1 MSSLSS
7 NMLNDDNHIPADPMH
22 ISKPLFPN
30 QARKRG
36 SDQNLGFFAAPYKSF
51 VPILKS
57 IFFDSSPTVRESLTA
72 TLSLLILLFVL
83 YCFSLPNDLLSRVI
97 SFPAPANVKP
107 SFISQ
112 CFSFQFARWV
122 RQIFSWFLFRTVW
135 CTFSCFSSFWWWNLQ
150 GLHTLHGSYNLQGTL
165 SSRNS
170 SMNSIPSPGVQ
181 QQPNGSFSSGR
192 FASSNLPVPLSQL
205 SHNSS
210 HGHSG
215 IPNRGGINVGNPGF
229 SSNVNGGA
237 GSVPGILSTSPG
249 LGNRSSV
256 QMGMSQLLGNAGPR
270 ITTNSMGNMVGG
282 GNLRNI
288 SSGGLSLPGLSAS
301 RLMAGNSG
309 SGLGVQGQNRMMG
322 GLPQGSQVMSM
333 LGNSYHTGG
342 GQLSQNHLQSV
353 NNMMLG
359 DHSNDS
365 SLFDINN
372 DFPQLTSRPGSAGGT
387 QGQLGSLRKQ
397 GLGVPLAQQ
406 NQEFRIQNE
415 DFPALPGYKG
425 GSSDYPMDMHQKE
438 QLHDNAMSMMHSQN
452 FPMGRSG
459 GFNLGETYSSHRPQQ
474 QPQHTSSTG
483 GLQGLGLRPLNS
495 PNPVSSNGYDQLIQQ
510 YQQQRQN
517 QSQFPV
523 QQMSSMN
530 QFRDSELKSAQAEAD
545 PFCLL
550 GLLEVL
556 NGSNPELTSLAL
568 GIDLTT
574 LGLDLNSTG
583 KLYKTFASP
592 WTNEPAKTEV
602 EFTVPSCY
610 YATPPPPLT
619 RASFKRFSYELLFY
633 TFYSMPKDE
642 AQLYAADEL
651 YERGWFYHKELR
663 LWFFRVGEPLVRTAA
678 YERGTYECLDPNSF
692 KTVRKEHFVVQYEHM
707 EKRPSLLQH

>member
-1 MSSLSS
+1 
-7 NMLNDDNHIPADPMH
+7 
-22 ISKPLFPN
+22 
-30 QARKRG
+30 
-36 SDQNLGFFAAPYKSF
+36 
-51 VPILKS
+51 
-57 IFFDSSPTVRESLTA
+57 
-72 TLSLLILLFVL
+72 
-83 YCFSLPNDLLSRVI
+83 
-97 SFPAPANVKP
+97 
-107 SFISQ
+107 
-112 CFSFQFARWV
+112 
-122 RQIFSWFLFRTVW
+122 
-135 CTFSCFSSFWWWNLQ
+135 
-150 GLHTLHGSYNLQGTL
+150 
-165 SSRNS
+165 
-170 SMNSIPSPGVQ
+170 
-181 QQPNGSFSSGR
+181 
-192 FASSNLPVPLSQL
+192 
-205 SHNSS
+205 
-210 HGHSG
+210 
-215 IPNRGGINVGNPGF
+215 
-229 SSNVNGGA
+229 
-237 GSVPGILSTSPG
+237 
-249 LGNRSSV
+249 
-256 QMGMSQLLGNAGPR
+256 
-270 ITTNSMGNMVGG
+270 
-282 GNLRNI
+282 
-288 SSGGLSLPGLSAS
+288 
-301 RLMAGNSG
+301 
-309 SGLGVQGQNRMMG
+309 
-322 GLPQGSQVMSM
+322 
-333 LGNSYHTGG
+333 
-342 GQLSQNHLQSV
+342 
-353 NNMMLG
+353 
-359 DHSNDS
+359 
-365 SLFDINN
+365 
-372 DFPQLTSRPGSAGGT
+372 
-387 QGQLGSLRKQ
+387 
-397 GLGVPLAQQ
+397 
-406 NQEFRIQNE
+406 
-415 DFPALPGYKG
+415 
-425 GSSDYPMDMHQKE
+425 E

-452 FPMGRSG
+452 FPMARSG
-459 GFNLGETYSSHRPQQ
+459 GFNLGESYSSHRPQQ

-530 QFRDSELKSAQAEAD
+530 QFRDSELKAAQAEAD

-619 RASFKRFSYELLFY
+619 RASFKKFSYELLFY

-651 YERGWFYHKELR
+651 YERCWFYHKELR

>member
-1 MSSLSS
+1 MSNLHSSLNGSAS
-7 NMLNDDNHIPADPMH
+7 NLPD
-22 ISKPLFPN
+22 
-30 QARKRG
+30 G
-36 SDQNLGFFAAPYKSF
+36 SGRSFAASYSG
-51 VPILKS
+51 
-57 IFFDSSPTVRESLTA
+57 
-72 TLSLLILLFVL
+72 
-83 YCFSLPNDLLSRVI
+83 
-97 SFPAPANVKP
+97 APSP
-107 SFISQ
+107 SFHHSGGG
-112 CFSFQFARWV
+112 S
-122 RQIFSWFLFRTVW
+122 
-135 CTFSCFSSFWWWNLQ
+135 LQ
-150 GLHTLHGSYNLQGTL
+150 GLHNLHGGYNVGNMQGTL

-181 QQPNGSFSSGR
+181 QPNGSFSSGR
-192 FASSNLPVPLSQL
+192 FASSNIPVALSQL

-215 IPNRGGINVGNPGF
+215 IPNRGGINGF
-229 SSNVNGGA
+229 SSNANGVG
-237 GSVPGILSTSPG
+237 GSIPGVLSTSPG
-249 LGNRSSV
+249 LSNRNSV
-256 QMGMSQLLGNAGPR
+256 PMGMSQLLGNAGPR
-270 ITTNSMGNMVGG
+270 ITSNAMGNMVGG

-288 SSGGLSLPGLSAS
+288 STGGLS
-301 RLMAGNSG
+301 RLTLGANSG
-309 SGLGVQGQNRMMG
+309 SGLSVQGQNRMLG

-342 GQLSQNHLQSV
+342 GPLSQ
-353 NNMMLG
+353 NNMMLS

-372 DFPQLTSRPGSAGGT
+372 DFPQLSSRPGSASGN

-397 GLGVPLAQQ
+397 ASGVPIVQQ

-452 FPMGRSG
+452 FPMARSG
-459 GFNLGETYSSHRPQQ
+459 GFSLGGTYSSHRPQQ
-474 QPQHTSSTG
+474 QPHTSSTG

-495 PNPVSSNGYDQLIQQ
+495 SLNTVSSNGYDQLIPQ
-510 YQQQRQN
+510 YQQQQN

-523 QQMSSMN
+523 QQMSSIN
-530 QFRDSELKSAQAEAD
+530 QFRDSEMKSSQSEAD

-583 KLYKTFASP
+583 NLYKTFASP

-633 TFYSMPKDE
+633 TFYSMPKDQ

-663 LWFFRVGEPLVRTAA
+663 LWLFRVGEPLVRTAV

-692 KTVRKEHFVVQYEHM
+692 KTVRKEHFVVQYEHL

>member
-1 MSSLSS
+1 MSGRGKGGKGLGKGGAKRHRKVLRDNIQGITKPAIRRLARRGGVKRISGLIYEETRGVLKIFLENVIRDAVTYTEHARRKTVTAMDVVYALKRQGRTLYGVCSSLNGSASNLPDGSGRSFASS
-7 NMLNDDNHIPADPMH
+7 YSGQSGAPSP
-22 ISKPLFPN
+22 
-30 QARKRG
+30 
-36 SDQNLGFFAAPYKSF
+36 GFHG
-51 VPILKS
+51 
-57 IFFDSSPTVRESLTA
+57 
-72 TLSLLILLFVL
+72 
-83 YCFSLPNDLLSRVI
+83 
-97 SFPAPANVKP
+97 
-107 SFISQ
+107 
-112 CFSFQFARWV
+112 
-122 RQIFSWFLFRTVW
+122 
-135 CTFSCFSSFWWWNLQ
+135 NLQ
-150 GLHTLHGSYNLQGTL
+150 GLHNLHGSYNLQGTL

-170 SMNSIPSPGVQ
+170 SMNSLPSPGV

-192 FASSNLPVPLSQL
+192 FASSNLPAPLSQL

-215 IPNRGGINVGNPGF
+215 IPNRGGINIGNPGF
-229 SSNVNGGA
+229 SSNANGGA
-237 GSVPGILSTSPG
+237 GSIPGILSTSPG
-249 LGNRSSV
+249 LGNRNSV
-256 QMGMSQLLGNAGPR
+256 PMGMSQLLGNAGPR

-288 SSGGLSLPGLSAS
+288 SSGGLSMPGLSTS
-301 RLMAGNSG
+301 RLNLGANSG

-425 GSSDYPMDMHQKE
+425 AGGSSDYPMDMHQKE

-452 FPMGRSG
+452 FPMARSG
-459 GFNLGETYSSHRPQQ
+459 GFNLGESYSSHRPQQ

-530 QFRDSELKSAQAEAD
+530 QFRDSELKAAQAEAD

-619 RASFKRFSYELLFY
+619 RASFKKFSYELLFY

-651 YERGWFYHKELR
+651 YERCWFYHKELR

>member
-1 MSSLSS
+1 MSNLHSSLNGSAS
-7 NMLNDDNHIPADPMH
+7 NLPD
-22 ISKPLFPN
+22 
-30 QARKRG
+30 G
-36 SDQNLGFFAAPYKSF
+36 SGRSFAGSYSGQSGAPSPGFHSG
-51 VPILKS
+51 
-57 IFFDSSPTVRESLTA
+57 
-72 TLSLLILLFVL
+72 
-83 YCFSLPNDLLSRVI
+83 
-97 SFPAPANVKP
+97 
-107 SFISQ
+107 
-112 CFSFQFARWV
+112 
-122 RQIFSWFLFRTVW
+122 
-135 CTFSCFSSFWWWNLQ
+135 NLQ
-150 GLHTLHGSYNLQGTL
+150 GLHNLHGSYNLQGTL

-181 QQPNGSFSSGR
+181 QPNVSFSTGR
-192 FASSNLPVPLSQL
+192 FASSNLSVPLSQL

-229 SSNVNGGA
+229 SSNANGGA
-237 GSVPGILSTSPG
+237 GSIPGILSTSPG
-249 LGNRSSV
+249 LGNRNSV
-256 QMGMSQLLGNAGPR
+256 PMGMSQLLGNAGPR

-288 SSGGLSLPGLSAS
+288 SSGGLSMPGLSTS
-301 RLMAGNSG
+301 RLNLGANSG

-387 QGQLGSLRKQ
+387 QGQLGSSLRKQ

-452 FPMGRSG
+452 FPMARSG
-459 GFNLGETYSSHRPQQ
+459 GFNLGESYSSHRPQQ

-495 PNPVSSNGYDQLIQQ
+495 PNAVSSNGYDQLIQQ

-530 QFRDSELKSAQAEAD
+530 QFRDSELKAAQAEAD

-619 RASFKRFSYELLFY
+619 RASFKKFSYELLFY

>member
-1 MSSLSS
+1 MSNLHSSLNGSAS
-7 NMLNDDNHIPADPMH
+7 NLPD
-22 ISKPLFPN
+22 
-30 QARKRG
+30 G
-36 SDQNLGFFAAPYKSF
+36 SGRSFAGSYSGQSGAPSPGFHHSG
-51 VPILKS
+51 
-57 IFFDSSPTVRESLTA
+57 
-72 TLSLLILLFVL
+72 
-83 YCFSLPNDLLSRVI
+83 
-97 SFPAPANVKP
+97 
-107 SFISQ
+107 
-112 CFSFQFARWV
+112 
-122 RQIFSWFLFRTVW
+122 
-135 CTFSCFSSFWWWNLQ
+135 NLQ
-150 GLHTLHGSYNLQGTL
+150 GLHNLHGSYNLQGTL

-192 FASSNLPVPLSQL
+192 FSSSNLQVPLSQL

-229 SSNVNGGA
+229 SSNANGAA
-237 GSVPGILSTSPG
+237 GSIPGILSTSPG

-256 QMGMSQLLGNAGPR
+256 PMGMSQLLGNAGPR

-288 SSGGLSLPGLSAS
+288 SSGALSIPGLSS
-301 RLMAGNSG
+301 RLNMAANSG

-333 LGNSYHTGG
+333 LGNSYHAGG

-452 FPMGRSG
+452 FPMARSG

-602 EFTVPSCY
+602 EFTVPNCY

-651 YERGWFYHKELR
+651 YERGWFYHKEQR

-692 KTVRKEHFVVQYEHM
+692 KTVRKENFVVKYENM

>member
-1 MSSLSS
+1 MSNLHSSLNGSAS
-7 NMLNDDNHIPADPMH
+7 NLPD
-22 ISKPLFPN
+22 
-30 QARKRG
+30 G
-36 SDQNLGFFAAPYKSF
+36 SGRSFAGSYSGQSGAPSPGFHSG
-51 VPILKS
+51 
-57 IFFDSSPTVRESLTA
+57 
-72 TLSLLILLFVL
+72 
-83 YCFSLPNDLLSRVI
+83 
-97 SFPAPANVKP
+97 
-107 SFISQ
+107 
-112 CFSFQFARWV
+112 
-122 RQIFSWFLFRTVW
+122 
-135 CTFSCFSSFWWWNLQ
+135 NLQ
-150 GLHTLHGSYNLQGTL
+150 GLHNLHGSYNLQGTL

-170 SMNSIPSPGVQ
+170 SMNSIPSPVYNNLMGV
-181 QQPNGSFSSGR
+181 F
-192 FASSNLPVPLSQL
+192 PVGDLLLLTYLFLSL
-205 SHNSS
+205 SS

-229 SSNVNGGA
+229 SSNANGGA
-237 GSVPGILSTSPG
+237 GSIPGILSTSPG
-249 LGNRSSV
+249 LGNRNSV
-256 QMGMSQLLGNAGPR
+256 PMGMSQLLGNAGPR

-288 SSGGLSLPGLSAS
+288 SSGGLSMPGLSTS
-301 RLMAGNSG
+301 RLNLGANSG

-322 GLPQGSQVMSM
+322 GLPQGSAVEIKI
-333 LGNSYHTGG
+333 TGHVYAG
-342 GQLSQNHLQSV
+342 EFLPYWRGQLSQNHLQSV

-452 FPMGRSG
+452 FPMARSG
-459 GFNLGETYSSHRPQQ
+459 GFNLGESYSSHRPQQ

-495 PNPVSSNGYDQLIQQ
+495 PNAVSSNGYDQLIQQ

-530 QFRDSELKSAQAEAD
+530 QFRDSELKAAQAEAD

-619 RASFKRFSYELLFY
+619 VTSKFQKFSYELLFY